1 MTPAGPGISRLE
13 ILRAWP
19 VAVCPNCG
27 CCGGW
32 VAHMEAAGF
41 AVDVVETDDLE
52 PLRKQVGVPTG
63 KASCHT
69 AQVDGYF
76 VEGLVPADDVKRLL
90 REHPSARGITAP
102 GMPMGSPGMEV
113 SSGATPTYTVL
124 LVGPRRQHPRIREPR
139 RLTRRRAPTG
149 CRRSRPRAPARAT

>member
-102 GMPMGSPGMEV
+102 GMPIGVAGHGGVVGRDADVHGAAGRPPTAAPANSRATETD
-113 SSGATPTYTVL
+113 ATP
-124 LVGPRRQHPRIREPR
+124 
-139 RLTRRRAPTG
+139 RAY
-149 CRRSRPRAPARAT
+149 RMSA